1 MSTRTKIGL
10 ILVGLFALTIFLKYC
25 VFCCV
30 DDQGFLINISTE
42 ILGAIIIL
50 LIVDKIIK
58 DEEERKRQRLFAAAS
73 KSLKNPLRRYINM
86 WLHISNSNEDE
97 LAEELPNANSLRE
110 YLLSDTFIGKVQR
123 RSFNERYTEATIFG
137 SHDDRT
143 LKKQVPKMQEQ
154 FMADINRIIGN
165 YAHAFDPETI
175 ELLQHFAE
183 TAHLYGAFY
192 FGKTLDTQDNRWF
205 QRQKAENIKE
215 HLDTLMVLVDK
226 YNDNVP
232 DTEKWTKDNIVRL
245 TRISGDVPNVKW

>member
-10 ILVGLFALTIFLKYC
+10 ILGGLFTVTIILKYC
-25 VFCCV
+25 IFYCV
-30 DDQGFLINISTE
+30 DDQEFFINVSTE

-50 LIVDKIIK
+50 LIVDKIIR
-58 DEEERKRQRLFAAAS
+58 DEEESQRQRLFAAAS

-86 WLHISNSNEDE
+86 WLYISNSNEDE
-97 LAEELPNANSLRE
+97 LADELRNANSLRK
-110 YLLSDTFIGKVQR
+110 YLLSDTFIRKIQM

-137 SHDDRT
+137 SHDNRT
-143 LKKQVPKMQEQ
+143 LKEQVPKMQEQ
-154 FMADINRIIGN
+154 FMTDINRIIGN

-183 TAHLYGAFY
+183 TAHLYGTFY
-192 FGKTLDTQDNRWF
+192 FGKTVRIGDNRWF
-205 QRQKAENIKE
+205 QQQNAENIRE
-215 HLDTLMVLVDK
+215 HLNTLMTLLDK

-232 DTEKWTKDNIVRL
+232 DTEKWTKDNIVKL